1 MMIGKGSKDKSSVT
15 LTNAWDILEERR
27 KMREAT
33 YEQQLALEHAS
44 KFKVESSVSERQRKV
59 LEELA
64 ILKSDTITKLIDM
77 QPGNEMLVRQVIS
90 IEKKAFGGEEVAK
103 ILAVF
108 KKGKN

>member
-1 MMIGKGSKDKSSVT
+1 MIGKGGKDKGSVT
-15 LTNAWDILEERR
+15 LTSAWNILEERR

-44 KFKVESSVSERQRKV
+44 KFKIESSLSERQSKALDALGV
-59 LEELA
+59 L
-64 ILKSDTITKLIDM
+64 KQDTITKLIDM
-77 QPGNEMLVRQVIS
+77 QPGSEQLVRQALAM
-90 IEKKAFGGEEVAK
+90 EKKVFEQEDVAK